1 MLRLLSIQNYAL
13 IQSLELSFDSGL
25 SAITGETGSGKSILL
40 GALGLV
46 LGKRADHKVIGRD
59 EKKCV
64 VEATF
69 SIGASHKSFFD
80 DNNLDHWPETV
91 LRREISAGGKSRA
104 FINDTPVTLDLVSG
118 LGAELIDI
126 HSQQENGLINDQDF
140 RLKVLDTTAK
150 NKKERTNF
158 EKAFEDWQETKK
170 DLIRLENQNKTA
182 KDDLDYL
189 AFQLRELDTANLDG
203 VDLTELNEEVTT
215 NQNAEE
221 IKEVLNGLAHRLD
234 VDEQSVLNHLRLS
247 LQGLG
252 SIAHVSAALKE
263 LFERLKSAE
272 IELSDLSGE
281 AYRMAEESEID
292 PERALMLETKLNEIN
307 RLLQKH
313 NLQDL
318 EELRVYRD
326 DIRSRISLISTS
338 DDRLEELRK
347 DLLAKDEFMLATG
360 GILSKTRLKAI
371 PSVEKR
377 VLSILTELGLE
388 RARFEIGLQPNE
400 ETSSQG
406 LDFIDF
412 GFSAN
417 PGHPIQEIELVASGG
432 EMARVMLA
440 FKSAFSQI
448 TSLPC
453 LILDEIDT
461 GVSGEVARKVGKVLQ
476 KTSSNMQLL
485 TITHLPQVASL
496 AHHQFKVFKTMSATS
511 TETHVKL
518 LTKEERII
526 ELAEMISGKISSD
539 ASLQSARDLMAN

>member
-13 IQSLELSFDSGL
+13 IQSLELTFENGL

-59 EKKCV
+59 DKKCV
-64 VEATF
+64 VEAIF
-69 SIGASHKSFFD
+69 SIGTSHKSFFTE
-80 DNNLDHWPETV
+80 NNLDHSTETV
-91 LRREISAGGKSRA
+91 LRREISATGKSRA
-104 FINDTPVTLDLVSG
+104 FINDTPVTLDLLSG

-126 HSQQENGLINDQDF
+126 HSQQENGLVNDQEF
-140 RLKVLDTTAK
+140 RLKVLDTVAK
-150 NKKERTNF
+150 NSKIRSAF
-158 EKAFEDWQETKK
+158 ELSFEDWQEAKK
-170 DLIRLENQNKTA
+170 AVTRLENQNKTA

-189 AFQLRELDTANLDG
+189 AFQLNELDTANLDG
-203 VDLTELNEEVTT
+203 FDLSELNEEVTT

-221 IKEVLNGLAHRLD
+221 IKEVLNGLSHRLEE
-234 VDEQSVLNHLRLS
+234 DEQSVLNHLRLS
-247 LQGLG
+247 LQKLG
-252 SIAHVSAALKE
+252 NISHVSTALKE
-263 LFERLKSAE
+263 LFERLRSAE

-292 PERALMLETKLNEIN
+292 PDRALVLETKLNEIN
-307 RLLQKH
+307 RLMQKH

-326 DIRSRISLISTS
+326 DIRSRIGLINTS
-338 DDRLEELRK
+338 DDRLDELRK
-347 DLLAKDEFMLATG
+347 DLGAKEELMLKCGAA
-360 GILSKTRLKAI
+360 LSETRLKAI

-377 VLSILTELGLE
+377 VLGILTELGLE
-388 RARFEIGLQPNE
+388 RARFEIGLRPNDE
-400 ETSSQG
+400 MTSLG

-417 PGHPIQEIELVASGG
+417 PGHPIQEIALVASGG

-476 KTSSNMQLL
+476 KTASNMQLL

-496 AHHQFKVFKTMSATS
+496 ADHQFKVFKTMSDTS

-518 LTKEERII
+518 LTKDERII

>member
-1 MLRLLSIQNYAL
+1 MLKQLSIQNYAL
-13 IQSLELSFDSGL
+13 IQSLELTFQEGL

-59 EKKCV
+59 DKKCV

-69 SIGASHKSFFD
+69 SIGTRHKSFFSEHQ
-80 DNNLDHWPETV
+80 LDHWEESV
-91 LRREISAGGKSRA
+91 LRREISASGKSRA
-104 FINDTPVTLDLVSG
+104 FINDSPVKLDLLST

-140 RLKVLDTTAK
+140 RLKVLDSTAK
-150 NKKERTNF
+150 NQQALGAYQ
-158 EKAFEDWQETKK
+158 KAFESWQLAQKALSAMES
-170 DLIRLENQNKTA
+170 QNKSA

-189 AFQLRELDTANLDG
+189 AFQLKELDDAKLDG
-203 VDLTELNEEVTT
+203 VDLQNLQEEVTT
-215 NQNAEE
+215 NQNSEE
-221 IKEVLNGLAHRLD
+221 IKEVLSGIAYILD
-234 VDEQSVLNHLRLS
+234 EDEQSVLSHLRLS
-247 LQGLG
+247 LQKLG
-252 SIAHVSAALKE
+252 NIAKVSASLND
-263 LFERLKSAE
+263 LHVRLKSAE
-272 IELSDLSGE
+272 IELNDISSE
-281 AYRMAEESEID
+281 AYEIAEKSAID
-292 PERALMLETKLNEIN
+292 PERAEMMENKLNEVN

-313 NLQDL
+313 HFQDL

-326 DIRSRISLISTS
+326 ELRDRIGLISTS
-338 DDRLEELRK
+338 DERIEELRK
-347 DLLAKDEFMLATG
+347 DLLVKVKDMNDKGE
-360 GILSKTRLKAI
+360 ILTQTRLKAA
-371 PSVEKR
+371 PKVENL
-377 VLSILTELGLE
+377 VLGILKDLGLE
-388 RARFEIGLQPNE
+388 RARFEIGIKPNDE
-400 ETSSQG
+400 ASIKGQ
-406 LDFIDF
+406 DKVDF

-476 KTSSNMQLL
+476 KTAENMQLL

-496 AHHQFKVFKTMSATS
+496 ANHQFKVYKTMSDTS

-518 LTKEERII
+518 LAQEERII